1 MNTDAMLSPVKD
13 LIHGRK
19 GMEPTCVEID
29 HPTLEDVSDD
39 VGGSFPSCLRRFRKE
54 GWQVWEAWKR
64 GRWRWVGRE
73 SLFSELGGGRGRS
86 YREGKGG

>member
-1 MNTDAMLSPVKD
+1 MVLYEVLNEAMAMNTDAMLSPVKD

-39 VGGSFPSCLRRFRKE
+39 VGG
-54 GWQVWEAWKR
+54 
-64 GRWRWVGRE
+64 
-73 SLFSELGGGRGRS
+73 LFSELF
-86 YREGKGG
+86 EEV